1 MLEAHYAPRVP
12 RIQASTATARVG
24 ERRASRRLRVGAAPA
39 AESDALLDLS
49 SKGAKIRGRGGP
61 PAVGAEL
68 DLELGHP
75 RLRGPIGLR
84 GEVRWVQPEADG
96 TWRAGIAFEQVRD
109 TTAVALMQLIV
120 LELGSTIYGARGQV
134 GFVAQGERGRLHVYG
149 LDRQLLATIVKEEL
163 FALEPAGGEPR
174 SEHGSLEAALAA
186 LFADAGRLRVAPPL
200 RPA

>member
-12 RIQASTATARVG
+12 RIHASAATARVG

-49 SKGAKIRGRGGP
+49 SKGAKIRGRGEP
-61 PAVGAEL
+61 PALGAEL

-84 GEVRWVQPEADG
+84 GEVRWVQPDEDG
-96 TWRAGIAFEQVRD
+96 TWRAGIAFERVRD

-134 GFVAQGERGRLHVYG
+134 GFVAQGEHERLHVYG
-149 LDRQLLATIVKEEL
+149 LDRQLLATIVKERL
-163 FALEPAGGEPR
+163 FALEPAGGAPR

-186 LFADAGRLRVAPPL
+186 LFADAGRLRVVPPL